1 LSKPSE
7 QAGSGKYRAIVV
19 EDEPAPT
26 AFVTARPNLNHRFD
40 RSVMPGRRNVSVAP
54 KAREGFG
61 PRG

>member
-1 LSKPSE
+1 M
-7 QAGSGKYRAIVV
+7 

-40 RSVMPGRRNVSVAP
+40 RSVMPGRRNVPVAP

-61 PRG
+61 PRARNAHSFETGRP